1 MNNKVQNVLLG
12 VLAVGLIGITVAYA
26 ALTQQLTINGTAKVA
41 STKWD
46 IHFSDKK
53 TGVAEGYAETGDFAK
68 TSATTLGGNLG
79 TLKAPGDKITYTF
92 DIENAGDIN
101 AIIDNTPKKTP
112 LINRQYLFHVML
124 KKNNKRLFTLLQPFN
139 QLISQSYCSRQRWLV
154 PMWRKP
160 LAIFSWQ

>member
-1 MNNKVQNVLLG
+1 ILSH
-12 VLAVGLIGITVAYA
+12 
-26 ALTQQLTINGTAKVA
+26 QLTI
-41 STKWD
+41 
-46 IHFSDKK
+46 
-53 TGVAEGYAETGDFAK
+53 
-68 TSATTLGGNLG
+68 
-79 TLKAPGDKITYTF
+79 
-92 DIENAGDIN
+92 IN
-101 AIIDNTPKKTP
+101 NTPKKKP